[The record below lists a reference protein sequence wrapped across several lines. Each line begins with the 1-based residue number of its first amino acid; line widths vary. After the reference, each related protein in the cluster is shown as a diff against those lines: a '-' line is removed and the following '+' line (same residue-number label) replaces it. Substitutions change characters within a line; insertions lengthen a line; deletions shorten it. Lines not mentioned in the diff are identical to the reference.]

1 MSSHSTNGRPD
12 LDVIVV
18 GAGFGGLYA
27 LHRLRGL
34 GLKVRVFE
42 AGAGVGGTWFWNR
55 YPGCRCDIESLEYSY
70 SFSPELE
77 QDWEWTERYAS
88 QPEILGYLNHVA
100 DRFDLR
106 RDIQLSTRIAAA
118 RFDEAHGR
126 WTIRTDGGVELTAC
140 WVVMATGCL
149 SAPNTP
155 PFPGQESFEGSVY
168 HTGRWPH
175 EGVDF
180 AGQRV
185 AVIGTGSSAIQA
197 IPIIA
202 EQAAHLVVLQRTATY
217 TVPARNRPLDPAEQL
232 GVKAAYPAFR
242 DGARQ
247 QLAAAYFH
255 GREQSALEA
264 SPEERRSVYDER
276 WNRGGACFGGSFSD
290 LLLDPDANATAAN
303 YIRGRISEI
312 VRDPETADRL
322 KPSQV
327 FACKRLCFDT
337 GYYET
342 FNRANV
348 SLVDVGA
355 APIEALTPKG
365 VRTGDGEIEVD
376 SIVFATGFDA
386 MTGALSR
393 IDIRGRGS
401 LPLTEAWAE
410 GPRAYLGLMTA
421 GFPNLFLLTGPG
433 SPSVLT
439 NMVMSI
445 EQHVDFI
452 ADCIERLTGD
462 GLDVIEAARPAQDA
476 WIEQVNA
483 IADSTLYPRCN
494 SWYLGANVAGKP
506 RVFMPYLGFPG
517 YVAKCREVVERGYEG
532 FRRSRADAATQ
543 PA

>member
-1 MSSHSTNGRPD
+1 MSSHATKHRPE
-12 LDVIVV
+12 LDVVVV

-42 AGAGVGGTWFWNR
+42 AGDEVGGTWYWNR

-77 QDWEWTERYAS
+77 QEWNWTERYAS
-88 QPEILGYLNHVA
+88 QPEILSYLNHVA

-106 RDIQLSTRIAAA
+106 RDIQLGTWVDAAL
-118 RFDEAHGR
+118 FDEISGC
-126 WTIRTDGGVELTAC
+126 WTIRTGDGERVTAR

-155 PFPGQESFEGSVY
+155 PFPGQESFQGRVY

-180 AGQRV
+180 SGRRV

-202 EQAAHLVVLQRTATY
+202 EQAEHLHVLQRTATY
-217 TVPARNRPLDPAEQL
+217 TVPARNRPLDPAEQAR
-232 GVKAAYPAFR
+232 VKAMYPAFR

-255 GREQSALEA
+255 SREQSALEA
-264 SPEERRSVYDER
+264 SPEERRRVYDER
-276 WNRGGACFGGSFSD
+276 WDRGGSGFGGSFSD
-290 LLLDPDANATAAN
+290 LLLNPEANATAAD
-303 YIRGRISEI
+303 YVRSRISEI
-312 VRDPETADRL
+312 VRDPETAERL

-337 GYYET
+337 GYYDT
-342 FNRANV
+342 FNRPNV
-348 SLVDVGA
+348 TLVDVRA
-355 APIEALTPKG
+355 DPIEALTPRG
-365 VRTGDGEIEVD
+365 LRTGGREIEVD

-393 IDIRGRGS
+393 IDIRGRGGQA
-401 LPLTEAWAE
+401 LRDAWAE

-452 ADCIERLTGD
+452 AGCLQALRSD
-462 GLDVIEAARPAQDA
+462 GAELIEASRRAQDA
-476 WIEQVNA
+476 WVEHVNA
-483 IADSTLYPRCN
+483 LADTTLYPRCN

-517 YVAKCREVVERGYEG
+517 YVARCREVVENGYEG
-532 FRRSRADAATQ
+532 FERSRAGALPQ